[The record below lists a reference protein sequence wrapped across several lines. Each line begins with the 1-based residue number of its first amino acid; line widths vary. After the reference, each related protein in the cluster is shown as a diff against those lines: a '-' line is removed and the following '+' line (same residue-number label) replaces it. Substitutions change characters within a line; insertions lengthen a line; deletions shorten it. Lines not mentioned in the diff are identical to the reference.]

1 MFYGYPTIK
10 IRCQTF
16 CLVGVE
22 RFPYLGPFSKF
33 PPRLSSTW
41 ITSTTW
47 HPSYWSV
54 FQQSVRTNNDT
65 EGWHHGLN
73 RRAQGKSQIPFY
85 LLTELVN
92 KEAKLASLQIRLV
105 SDRKLKRIQRRQYLD
120 VQARLF
126 DAWAKFQSGEIE
138 ISANRLLKTASR
150 VIVSRVA

>member
-1 MFYGYPTIK
+1 M
-10 IRCQTF
+10 
-16 CLVGVE
+16 
-22 RFPYLGPFSKF
+22 
-33 PPRLSSTW
+33 
-41 ITSTTW
+41 W

-85 LLTELVN
+85 LLIELLN

-105 SDRKLKRIQRRQYLD
+105 SDRKLKRIQRRQYLE

-126 DAWAKFQSGEIE
+126 DAWDKFQSGE

-150 VIVSRVA
+150 VIASQVA